1 MKTMVIILILFCCG
15 ASHIKAQSDYLIAT
29 SPTQDVSTNEEEQFI
44 RSNFPLQLLCHWTP
58 GLKFMFIPTA
68 RDQYLPILSMYDE
81 EKEVNSSLLKHK
93 ILTFTGTEEKTRELS
108 SGTYYSTRFIF
119 ECDGKKYYHEIKN
132 MRLNE
137 ICEKNPRTYINGLV
151 YLKDV
156 DTAKELLIGKAV
168 YIQSERARVD
178 DTNNYV
184 GYQEIPLPVNIEAT
198 ITAIGV
204 GSQAYPVKIIFKDS
218 LERSYYLEVAISR
231 TNSGM
236 DVNNFQAEKR
246 MNYFANAISF
256 TNKKMGNTEA
266 LKNKYIGLSVYP
278 KNTLA
283 AKKIALSEGKQ
294 TESYV
299 HLPRYMVLTIKGIT
313 VSAPK
318 SLAIL
323 SLQDKNE
330 AIYKIEVDLKYDIII
345 KNNNYIEDLLG
356 LEDIRKKYPKITD
369 ENWKI
374 ISRGELKEGM
384 STNECRLSIG
394 NPVEIRLKKDT
405 RFETWIYYGRIL
417 DFEDGTL
424 QRFK

>member
-1 MKTMVIILILFCCG
+1 MKTMIITLILFCGG
-15 ASHIKAQSDYLIAT
+15 AFRITAQSDYLVTT
-29 SPTQDVSTNEEEQFI
+29 SPTQDVSTSEEEQFI

-68 RDQYLPILSMYDE
+68 RDQFLPILSTYDE

-93 ILTFTGTEEKTRELS
+93 LLTFTGTEEKNQELS
-108 SGTYYSTRFIF
+108 SSAYYSTRFIF
-119 ECDGKKYYHEIKN
+119 ECDGKKYYYEIKN

-137 ICEKNPRTYINGLV
+137 ICEKTPRTYINGLV

-156 DTAKELLIGKAV
+156 DTAKELLTGKRV

-178 DTNNYV
+178 DTNNYA
-184 GYQEIPLPVNIEAT
+184 GYQEISIPANIEAT

-218 LERSYYLEVAISR
+218 LERSYYLEVALSR

-256 TNKKMGNTEA
+256 TNKKTGNIET
-266 LKNKYIGLSVYP
+266 LKNKYIGLTVYP
-278 KNTLA
+278 KKTLT

-294 TESYV
+294 TGSYV
-299 HLPRYMVLTIKGIT
+299 HLPRYTILTINEIM
-313 VSAPK
+313 VSGSK
-318 SLAIL
+318 SLAVL
-323 SLQDKNE
+323 SLKDKSE
-330 AIYKIEVDLKYDIII
+330 AIYEVEVDLKYDIIL
-345 KNNNYIEDLLG
+345 KNKNYIEDLLG
-356 LEDIRKKYPKITD
+356 LEDIRKKYPGIT
-369 ENWKI
+369 EERWKT

-384 STNECRLSIG
+384 STAECRLSIG
-394 NPVEIRLKKDT
+394 NPVEIRFKKDT